1 MPDPPKTLFQQDG
14 TGRFVPTEWC
24 RGPWDPNAL
33 HAGSSSALLAHLV
46 DAHPSL
52 VPMRIVRL
60 SYDILRPI
68 PLAPLDTEL
77 TVEREGKRLQ
87 IVSAVLSA
95 EGVEVQRLR
104 ALRMRRGSVVLP
116 VDAPRSARLADVGL
130 SPVDEMEEFGVPD
143 LGDVIFFARA
153 MEMRATGLGL
163 LSEPGPGASW
173 FRLRFPV
180 IDDQQAT
187 ATARVA
193 AAADFGNGLG
203 PPVPFQGWIY
213 LNADLQVMLQRE
225 PVDEW
230 VGMVSESIPASDGT
244 ALTTSQLADR
254 TGQIGTATQSLFI
267 EPRT

>member
-1 MPDPPKTLFQQDG
+1 MVDRPGTLFHRDG
-14 TGRFVPTEWC
+14 ANRFVPTEWC
-24 RGPWDPNAL
+24 RGPWDPDAL

-46 DAHPSL
+46 DGHASL
-52 VPMRIVRL
+52 SPMRIMRL
-60 SYDILRPI
+60 SYDILRPV
-68 PLAPLDTEL
+68 PLAPLDVEL
-77 TVEREGKRLQ
+77 HVDREGKRIQ

-95 EGVEVQRLR
+95 DGVEVQRLR
-104 ALRMRRGSVVLP
+104 ALRMRRGDVSLP
-116 VDAPRSARLADVGL
+116 LDGPRSASLADVGL
-130 SPVDEMEEFGVPD
+130 SPVEEMEEFGVPD
-143 LGDVIFFARA
+143 LGDVVFFAHA

-180 IDDQQAT
+180 VDDQEAT
-187 ATARVA
+187 PTARVA
-193 AAADFGNGLG
+193 ATADFGNGLG

-230 VGMVSESIPASDGT
+230 VGMVSSSIPADDGT
-244 ALTTSQLADR
+244 ALTTSQLVDR
-254 TGQIGTATQSLFI
+254 SGQIGIATQSLFI